1 MEINRT
7 ITNIWT
13 IVLHEREV
21 FARVTD
27 ESLMASYQ
35 RVAENPKQNDETVI
49 TDDDRAYFERYY
61 RAALAELSALLAKRT
76 ARYGGNIRNER
87 DPDDGFITTTYT
99 LAMTCNH
106 ESELVNS
113 LASHCLEF
121 IVAKVNE
128 KWYGRGADFGSE
140 TEKDFIRQILNYRRR
155 CIERPS
161 RPL

>member
-1 MEINRT
+1 MEIDRT

-13 IVLHEREV
+13 VVLHEKEV

-35 RVAENPKQNDETVI
+35 RTSDNPKQNDETVI
-49 TDDDRAYFERYY
+49 TDDDRAFFERYY

-87 DPDDGFITTTYT
+87 DPDDGFITTYYT
-99 LAMTCNH
+99 LAMTSNH
-106 ESELVNS
+106 ESELLQS
-113 LASHCLEF
+113 LATHCLEF

-140 TEKDFIRQILNYRRR
+140 AEKQFIRQILNYRRH
-155 CIERPS
+155 CIERPA

>member
-1 MEINRT
+1 MEIDRT

-13 IVLHEREV
+13 VVIREKEV

-27 ESLMASYQ
+27 ETLMNSYQ
-35 RVAENPKQNDETVI
+35 RAAENPKEDGMVL

-76 ARYGGNIRNER
+76 YRYGGDIRNEH
-87 DPDDGFITTTYT
+87 DPDDGFITTTYN
-99 LAMTCNH
+99 LAMTSNH
-106 ESELVNS
+106 ESGLLQS

-128 KWYGRGADFGSE
+128 KWYGRGTDFGSE
-140 TEKDFIRQILNYRRR
+140 TEKQAIRQIMNFRRF
-155 CIERPS
+155 CIERPP
-161 RPL
+161 RTF